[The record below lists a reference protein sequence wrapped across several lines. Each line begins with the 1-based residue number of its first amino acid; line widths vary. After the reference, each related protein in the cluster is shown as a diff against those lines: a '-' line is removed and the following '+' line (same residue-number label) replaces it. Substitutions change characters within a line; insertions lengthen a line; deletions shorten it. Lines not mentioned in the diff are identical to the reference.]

1 MQRSPFRYAWMMAG
15 NPRRANG
22 TQRNA
27 VTARVKRE
35 ESHCWLCKR
44 PVDKTLPYI
53 MPGAH
58 TARCGGRGGDCAGCL
73 PHPWRGV
80 VDEIIPVSRGGSPF
94 DRANCRLAHWICN
107 NKRGNR
113 PAGEKRKPATP
124 EPLVT
129 SRRW

>member
-1 MQRSPFRYAWMMAG
+1 MLEGMA

-27 VTARVKRE
+27 VVARVKRE

-44 PVDKTLPYI
+44 PVDKSLPYL

-58 TARCGGRGGDCAGCL
+58 TARCRDRSGCPGCL

-94 DRANCRLAHWICN
+94 DRNNCHLAHWICN
-107 NKRGNR
+107 NRRGNR
-113 PAGEKRKPATP
+113 PAGEKKAAPPAKAG
-124 EPLVT
+124 PLIT
-129 SRRW
+129 SRKW